1 MLHNVQGRNES
12 GVVQCSTERKI
23 RLLCVMHV
31 VWTSEYVL
39 FIEYVCLR
47 DALGRVSFRRGCRI
61 ADVHSVRAL
70 CTLLRRIVSIGK
82 ASCGAQVA
90 RERIRRDSRT
100 RPANSTRIESLDAA
114 VDGHSRH
121 STRTPPLA
129 WVQRY
134 RVRAVQRPTRS
145 ANRLLD
151 HAAAPRPTRLSHSGA
166 AAGSRYRPRP

>member
-39 FIEYVCLR
+39 FIEYVCLTLSTR
-47 DALGRVSFRRGCRI
+47 LVSSRMPDR
-61 ADVHSVRAL
+61 DVHSVRCAV
-70 CTLLRRIVSIGK
+70 LRRIVSIGK

-90 RERIRRDSRT
+90 RERVRRDSRT

-114 VDGHSRH
+114 VDGHTRH